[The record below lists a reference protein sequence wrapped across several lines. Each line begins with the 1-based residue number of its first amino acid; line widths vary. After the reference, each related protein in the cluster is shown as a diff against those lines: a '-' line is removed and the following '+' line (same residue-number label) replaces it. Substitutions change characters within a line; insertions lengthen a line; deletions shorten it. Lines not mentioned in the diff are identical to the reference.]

1 MEHEHKKGHKK
12 GGRKKKHK
20 HGNWSDEENKAADV
34 TENNTE
40 PVPISE
46 GGAFE
51 DGSERRNSEVPADN
65 QENSADR
72 VAISDETAEENA
84 FEDGSE
90 RRNSEVPADNQENS
104 ADRVAISDEAAE
116 ENAFEDGSE
125 RRNSEVPA
133 DNQENSAD
141 RVAISDEAAEENAF
155 EDGSERRN
163 SEVPPDNQENSADR
177 VAISDEAAEENAF
190 EDGSE
195 RRNSEVPPYNQENSA
210 DRVAISDEAAEEN
223 AFEDG
228 SERRNSE
235 VPPDNQENS
244 ADRVAISDEAAEEN
258 AFEDGSE
265 RRKSEVPEDN
275 QAARCGKKKGG
286 RKKKHKHGNWSDE
299 ENKAADVTENNT
311 EPVPISEGGAFE
323 DGSERRNSEV
333 PADNQENSA
342 DRVAISDEAAEE
354 NAFEDGSERRN
365 SEVPADNQENSADRV
380 AISDEAAEENAFE
393 NGSERRNSEVP
404 PDNQGNGTDPV
415 PCEDENEQ
423 TYFELPVYKKDSTG
437 RSESPNVSGISKKS
451 EFNLKHSRSWDDN
464 KLTEV
469 RSALRQRGDIRRLV
483 SQFESLAEE
492 KTLEPTI
499 VMKGNSPA
507 KFNASKNFSYI
518 MPAFEQKGDVYG
530 RSPPDYPT
538 AGSSS
543 SKVIDQMFAFVKSD
557 DMQTPKSTLAIRPA
571 ASTPRRPLA
580 TSTPLFSS
588 HSADR
593 PLASGDCSGNDEQ
606 LYREKCQSL
615 VREIAI
621 QQQQASQA
629 AEGIVICQK
638 KHSFNGTIEELNA
651 QRSLLVANERR
662 LLLNQELDKL
672 RERHALKKASSQKG
686 WVKMPEIEMKGN
698 CTVEITS
705 IKVNLNR
712 SYYIKSQDT
721 DISFVF
727 LALCKCGEQLYATQ
741 VQHCLDMGT
750 MRSNAVQFRE
760 SMRFEH
766 LPVDFALILE
776 IYAFKIMSRDNSH
789 GYSGVAS
796 KLASKAKAFMGSKK
810 AVGNIFNNSEAGG
823 FQAHSDF
830 YRCGIL
836 RLNRDS
842 VGKHHFCDNGAQYP
856 LEGTLEVRASY
867 VFAAM

>member
-20 HGNWSDEENKAADV
+20 HGNWSDDENKAADA

-40 PVPISE
+40 PVFVPEETTE
-46 GGAFE
+46 GGAIE
-51 DGSERRNSEVPADN
+51 IVDERRNSEVPADN
-65 QENSADR
+65 QENSADC
-72 VAISDETAEENA
+72 VVISDGAVEENA
-84 FEDGSE
+84 FEEENKAADATETNNEPVFVSEETTEEDAIEEENKAADATETNNEPVFVSEEITEGGAIEIGDE
-90 RRNSEVPADNQENS
+90 RRNSEVSADNQENS
-104 ADRVAISDEAAE
+104 VDGVVSLDGAVE
-116 ENAFEDGSE
+116 ENAFE
-125 RRNSEVPA
+125 
-133 DNQENSAD
+133 
-141 RVAISDEAAEENAF
+141 EEN
-155 EDGSERRN
+155 
-163 SEVPPDNQENSADR
+163 
-177 VAISDEAAEENAF
+177 
-190 EDGSE
+190 
-195 RRNSEVPPYNQENSA
+195 
-210 DRVAISDEAAEEN
+210 
-223 AFEDG
+223 
-228 SERRNSE
+228 
-235 VPPDNQENS
+235 
-244 ADRVAISDEAAEEN
+244 
-258 AFEDGSE
+258 
-265 RRKSEVPEDN
+265 K
-275 QAARCGKKKGG
+275 
-286 RKKKHKHGNWSDE
+286 DE
-299 ENKAADVTENNT
+299 ENKAADATETNT
-311 EPVPISEGGAFE
+311 EPLPVPEETTEGGAIE
-323 DGSERRNSEV
+323 IVDERCNSEV
-333 PADNQENSA
+333 PADYEENGADPVHFEDENEQNYFEVPVYNQENSVDGVVSLDGA
-342 DRVAISDEAAEE
+342 VEE
-354 NAFEDGSERRN
+354 NAFEEENKDEENKAADATETNTEPLPVPEETTEGGAIEIVDERCN
-365 SEVPADNQENSADRV
+365 SEVPADY
-380 AISDEAAEENAFE
+380 EENGA
-393 NGSERRNSEVP
+393 
-404 PDNQGNGTDPV
+404 DPV
-415 PCEDENEQ
+415 HFEDENEQ
-423 TYFELPVYKKDSTG
+423 NYFEVPVYNQDSPG
-437 RSESPNVSGISKKS
+437 RAESPNVSGISKKPG
-451 EFNLKHSRSWDDN
+451 FNLKHSRSWDDN

-483 SQFESLAEE
+483 SQFESLAED
-492 KTLEPTI
+492 KVLESPI
-499 VMKGNSPA
+499 VKNGNSPS

-518 MPAFEQKGDVYG
+518 IPTLEQKSDVYG

-557 DMQTPKSTLAIRPA
+557 DMQTPKSTLAIRQA
-571 ASTPRRPLA
+571 TSTPRRPLA

-593 PLASGDCSGNDEQ
+593 PLPSGDCGGNDER

-672 RERHALKKASSQKG
+672 RERHALKKASTQKG

-727 LALCKCGEQLYATQ
+727 LALCKCGEQFYATQ

-810 AVGNIFNNSEAGG
+810 AVGNIFNNSEASG

-830 YRCGIL
+830 YRCGTL

-856 LEGTLEVRASY
+856 LEGTVEVRASY